1 MIEVKFV
8 GTQEKQ
14 TKAQNSFIAFLMDD
28 GLNYILEKMYIDGV
42 RLEYV
47 QIENKEITF
56 KLKGDINAGSTSSQV
71 EQERNTMAC

>member
-1 MIEVKFV
+1 
-8 GTQEKQ
+8 
-14 TKAQNSFIAFLMDD
+14 MDD

-71 EQERNTMAC
+71 EQKRNTMAG